1 MDTSA
6 TPLMS
11 LDAVALDTETTG
23 LDARTARIIEIAVLR
38 IRGLKVSYD
47 GTLRQFINPQ
57 CAIPESASQVHGLT
71 SKDLRGAPEFRH
83 IVAALEGR
91 IGDAVVI
98 GHNIGYDLAVID
110 REYARAGLT
119 WKIPRFLDVRALARL
134 ADPHLAGYGLRALCD
149 WLGVSII
156 ERHRAF
162 PDALAAAEVFLR
174 LVPRLRACGIRTLAE
189 AESASRDLPGES
201 GLYGLGGWISPAQTI
216 GADTARA
223 IAAVDSYPY
232 RHRVRDVDFH
242 PPVFVDPTSD
252 VREVAMRLADP
263 SSGGLAIIKSN
274 RGKAHFVT
282 AADLL
287 EAATASNGAASSLR
301 DVRSHPL
308 TTIADDD
315 FLYRALGR
323 MARLSI
329 PHLGVV
335 KRNGEI
341 VGTMS
346 ADDLLRHRVTSALM
360 LGDEIEAARTVS
372 DLGHAWARLPE
383 VVATSLREGVEPI
396 DIAAIIGAEI
406 RTLTAK
412 AAGLAV
418 NRMIVG
424 GKGVPPC
431 RYAVFVLGSAG
442 RGDSLLSADQDNALV
457 YEAGEPGG
465 KEDVW
470 FAEAGAHVADILHE
484 VGIPY
489 CEGGVMAKN
498 SGCRHSLENWK
509 KVVDGWVERPGPK
522 EALASDIFF
531 DAVPVY
537 GELALTADLM
547 AYSYARAESSPAFV
561 AALARFA
568 KDWQPPFGIFGRLL
582 TDPDGRVDLKQNG
595 LLPIVT
601 AARTLALKHGIRP
614 TSTVT
619 RLTELKVR
627 SLADADMINKAI
639 SAFTDIVRAVLTQQV
654 KDSDHGIS
662 LSARVDVAAMGADEK
677 EGVTK
682 SMRAINELIKA
693 TLQT

>member
-1 MDTSA
+1 
-6 TPLMS
+6 
-11 LDAVALDTETTG
+11 
-23 LDARTARIIEIAVLR
+23 
-38 IRGLKVSYD
+38 
-47 GTLRQFINPQ
+47 
-57 CAIPESASQVHGLT
+57 
-71 SKDLRGAPEFRH
+71 
-83 IVAALEGR
+83 
-91 IGDAVVI
+91 
-98 GHNIGYDLAVID
+98 
-110 REYARAGLT
+110 
-119 WKIPRFLDVRALARL
+119 
-134 ADPHLAGYGLRALCD
+134 
-149 WLGVSII
+149 
-156 ERHRAF
+156 
-162 PDALAAAEVFLR
+162 
-174 LVPRLRACGIRTLAE
+174 
-189 AESASRDLPGES
+189 
-201 GLYGLGGWISPAQTI
+201 
-216 GADTARA
+216 
-223 IAAVDSYPY
+223 
-232 RHRVRDVDFH
+232 
-242 PPVFVDPTSD
+242 
-252 VREVAMRLADP
+252 
-263 SSGGLAIIKSN
+263 
-274 RGKAHFVT
+274 
-282 AADLL
+282 
-287 EAATASNGAASSLR
+287 
-301 DVRSHPL
+301 
-308 TTIADDD
+308 
-315 FLYRALGR
+315 
-323 MARLSI
+323 
-329 PHLGVV
+329 
-335 KRNGEI
+335 
-341 VGTMS
+341 
-346 ADDLLRHRVTSALM
+346 M

-372 DLGHAWARLPE
+372 DLGHAWARLPQ
-383 VVATSLREGVEPI
+383 VVAASLREGVEPI
-396 DIAAIIGAEI
+396 DIAAIISAEI

-431 RYAVFVLGSAG
+431 HYAVFVLGSAG

-457 YEAGEPGG
+457 YETGEPGG

-470 FAEAGAHVADILHE
+470 FAEAGAHVADILHD

-498 SGCRHSLENWK
+498 PGCRHSLENWK

-537 GELALTADLM
+537 GELALTTDLM
-547 AYSYARAESSPAFV
+547 AYSYARAEASPAFV

-619 RLTELKVR
+619 RLTELKIR
-627 SLADADMINKAI
+627 SLADADMIDKAI
-639 SAFTDIVRAVLTQQV
+639 SAFTNIVRVVLTQQV

-662 LSARVDVAAMGADEK
+662 LSARVDIAAMGADEK